1 MSNPIEETV
10 QTSEA
15 LRAKEPRPTLDD
27 VVDVLRR
34 RYGEG
39 WARDDEA
46 NLRFS
51 VDAEHLLRD
60 VEGAHLIG
68 DPELAEGLVTL
79 RVWVDFP
86 LHDLMSADQLA
97 YEIFGRLSEEVFYAE
112 RRFET
117 GGLRYP
123 FVTGSARHGHV
134 GSLVLAGPY
143 AADFAGR
150 FRHRLLGGLR
160 HHA

>member
-1 MSNPIEETV
+1 MV
-10 QTSEA
+10 
-15 LRAKEPRPTLDD
+15 DD
-27 VVDVLRR
+27 VVEALQK

-51 VDAEHLLRD
+51 ADVEHLLRD
-60 VEGAHLIG
+60 VAGAHLIG
-68 DPELAEGLVTL
+68 DPELEEGRVTL

-86 LHDLMSADQLA
+86 LRDLMSADQLA

-112 RRFET
+112 RRFES

-123 FVTGSARHGHV
+123 FVTGSSRHGHV
-134 GSLVLAGPY
+134 GSLVLSGPH
-143 AADFAGR
+143 AAAFAER
-150 FRHRLLGGLR
+150 FHQRLLGGVR
-160 HHA
+160 YQA

>member
-1 MSNPIEETV
+1 V
-10 QTSEA
+10 
-15 LRAKEPRPTLDD
+15 LDD
-27 VVDVLRR
+27 VLEALHRR
-34 RYGEG
+34 FGEG
-39 WARDDEA
+39 WATDDEA

-60 VEGAHLIG
+60 IEGAHLIG
-68 DPELAEGLVTL
+68 DPEIDDGKVTV

-123 FVTGSARHGHV
+123 FVTGSPRHGHV
-134 GSLVLAGPY
+134 GSLVLAGPH
-143 AADFAGR
+143 AADFVGR
-150 FRHRLLGGLR
+150 FQHRLLGGLR
-160 HHA
+160 HQA